1 MLIFEGTL
9 KKAGETTETPF
20 EVRKLTMDDLP
31 EILQV
36 QDVVYQ
42 RLENKEVL
50 QPLTKEEFQFIL
62 EGNGFML
69 GAFAE
74 VGLIAFRAML
84 VPHIDA
90 EHLGWD
96 IGLSE
101 EQLRQVIYQEISN
114 VLPEYRGNRLQQLL
128 AKLIMRELGK
138 EAPSYRYVC
147 CTVAPFNIPS
157 LKDKFAQGMQIAAL
171 KEKYGGLLRY
181 VFVKDLFEDEDLP
194 WKEVEAIKMSNT
206 RGQQEKLKQG
216 WRGFKM
222 EQRNNEIWVYYGRR

>member
-1 MLIFEGTL
+1 M
-9 KKAGETTETPF
+9 TEIPF
-20 EVRKLTMDDLP
+20 EVRELTIDDLP
-31 EILQV
+31 EVLQV

-69 GAFAE
+69 GAFAKG
-74 VGLIAFRAML
+74 GLIAFRAML

-101 EQLRQVIYQEISN
+101 EQLSQVIYQEITN

-128 AKLIMRELGK
+128 AKLIMRELEK
-138 EAPSYRYVC
+138 ESHPYRYVC

-157 LKDKFAQGMQIAAL
+157 LKDKFVQGMQVAAL
-171 KEKYGGLLRY
+171 KEKYGGLVRY
-181 VFVKDLFEDEDLP
+181 VFVKDLFKEEALP
-194 WKEVEAIKMSNT
+194 WKEIEVIKMSNT